1 MRRVRERLRK
11 EDQPFLRE
19 PRHRRNADDQCS
31 DDQQPFHDATS
42 FRAGRGHRGIIG
54 RILGYTPRMIELTSK
69 QRRELRAKAHALHPV
84 VSVGQHGLTA
94 QVMREVDVALKAHAL
109 VKVRV
114 FSEDRAERE
123 AMLGRIAAE
132 LDAAPVQHLGKLL
145 IVWRPVEEKKPEVK
159 PAKRAAKTVK
169 RTLKKTPAREPRA
182 KTGFDDNGRTSRS
195 ARVSFGRSA
204 PNPRRRRR
212 AS

>member
-1 MRRVRERLRK
+1 
-11 EDQPFLRE
+11 
-19 PRHRRNADDQCS
+19 
-31 DDQQPFHDATS
+31 
-42 FRAGRGHRGIIG
+42 
-54 RILGYTPRMIELTSK
+54 MIELTSK

-94 QVMREVDVALKAHAL
+94 QVMREVDVALKAHGL
-109 VKVRV
+109 VKVRA

-123 AMLGRIAAE
+123 AMLGRIADA

-145 IVWRPVEEKKPEVK
+145 IVWRPVEEKKPEVR

-169 RTLKKTPAREPRA
+169 QTVKKAPAREPRA
-182 KTGFDDNGRTSRS
+182 KTRADDSGSTSRS
-195 ARVSFGRSA
+195 GRVSFGRSA

-212 AS
+212 AG